1 MVETPS
7 QKDNSNL
14 PDGANTAISAAEISE
29 WSVHDPETGAIA
41 QEFVDAVLLGIDA
54 ADHGLARDLTTNLHE
69 ADLADLI
76 EALPSAERTRL
87 VALLGSDFD
96 FAALTEL
103 DESVRL
109 SLLENLPVDTVAEG
123 LSELDS
129 DDAVYILED
138 LPVDDR
144 IEILDQIPALERVV
158 LQRSLDYPEESAGR
172 RMQTEYIAVPPF
184 WTVGQAIDYM
194 RDTEDLP
201 ESFYELFVVDP
212 SYRLIG
218 TVALDRLLRTK
229 RPVSVSDIMG
239 ETAHTVQAEED
250 QEEVARTFERY
261 NLVSAAVVDEAERLV
276 GVLTIDDIVDVI
288 HEEHD
293 EDMKRMGGVGDEEIS
308 DNVLNAVKSRFIWL
322 MVNLG
327 TAVLASV
334 VIGMFDATI
343 QQMVALAVLMPIVA
357 SMGGNAATQTMT
369 VAVRAIA
376 TRELDAYNVRRI
388 IMREGTVGLINGVLF
403 AVVIGI
409 VAGLW
414 FGNAALSLV
423 IAIAMVVNM
432 IFAGF
437 AGILIPILLDKLKAD
452 PAIASG
458 VFVTT
463 VTDVVGFFA
472 FLGLAAWWFG
482 I

>member
-1 MVETPS
+1 MVQNTS
-7 QKDNSNL
+7 SNDESDPL
-14 PDGANTAISAAEISE
+14 DGQDAAAPE
-29 WSVHDPETGAIA
+29 WMIHDPETGGMATI
-41 QEFVDAVLLGIDA
+41 FVDAVQLAIEGSDKA
-54 ADHGLARDLTTNLHE
+54 LARQLTADLHE

-76 EALPSAERTRL
+76 EALPAPDRSRL
-87 VALLGSDFD
+87 IALLGSDFD
-96 FAALTEL
+96 FTALTEL
-103 DESVRL
+103 DEGVRL

-129 DDAVYILED
+129 DDAVFILED
-138 LPVDDR
+138 LTAEDQA
-144 IEILDQIPALERVV
+144 EILDQLPALERVV
-158 LQRSLDYPEESAGR
+158 LQRSLNYPEESAGR

-212 SYRLIG
+212 TYRLLG

-239 ETAHTVQAEED
+239 ETAHTVKAEED

-261 NLVSAAVVDEAERLV
+261 NLVSAAVVDESERLV

-288 HEEHD
+288 QEEHEED
-293 EDMKRMGGVGDEEIS
+293 FKRMAGVGDEEIS
-308 DNVLNAVKSRFIWL
+308 DNVFNAVRSRFIWL

-334 VIGMFDATI
+334 IIGLFDATI

-369 VAVRAIA
+369 VAVRALA
-376 TRELDAYNVRRI
+376 TRELDSYNVRRI
-388 IMREGTVGLINGVLF
+388 ILRESTVGLINGFLF
-403 AVVIGI
+403 AIVIGL
-409 VAGLW
+409 VTAMW
-414 FGNAALSLV
+414 FGNAALSII
-423 IAIAMVVNM
+423 IALAMIINM
-432 IFAGF
+432 FSAGL
-437 AGILIPILLDKLKAD
+437 AGILIPIVLDKLKVD

>member
-7 QKDNSNL
+7 QKNNSNA
-14 PDGANTAISAAEISE
+14 PDEADEHDFTSAAPE
-29 WSVHDPETGAIA
+29 WSVRDSETGGIA

-54 ADHGLARDLTTNLHE
+54 ADHGLARDLTADLHE

-109 SLLENLPVDTVAEG
+109 SLLGNLPVDTVAEG

-138 LPVDDR
+138 LPVEDR

-158 LQRSLDYPEESAGR
+158 LQRSLNYPEESAGR

-194 RDTEDLP
+194 RETEDLP

-239 ETAHTVQAEED
+239 ETAHTVKAEED

-308 DNVLNAVKSRFIWL
+308 DNVLDAVKSRFIWL
-322 MVNLG
+322 LVNLG
-327 TAVLASV
+327 TAVLASF

-409 VAGLW
+409 VSGLW
-414 FGNAALSLV
+414 FGNTALSIV
-423 IAIAMVVNM
+423 IAIAMVINM

-482 I
+482 V

>member
-7 QKDNSNL
+7 QKDNLNL

-109 SLLENLPVDTVAEG
+109 SLLENLPVDTVAEA

-414 FGNAALSLV
+414 FGNAALSFV